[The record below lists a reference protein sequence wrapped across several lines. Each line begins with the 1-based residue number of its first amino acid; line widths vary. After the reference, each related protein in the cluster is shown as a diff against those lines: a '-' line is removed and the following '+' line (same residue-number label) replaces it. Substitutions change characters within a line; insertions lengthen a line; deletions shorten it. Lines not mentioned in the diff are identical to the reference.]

1 MDYINLDVWFKKKD
15 VKLNHSLTFNSY
27 GDWVSVDFG
36 WDYGLTPILSQAIS
50 NKLMAVIHHAWFS
63 KQVSQMWASLAAR
76 REPVGVQNRPPNML
90 FLNIKYNVF

>member
-15 VKLNHSLTFNSY
+15 VKLKSCHLR
-27 GDWVSVDFG
+27 VSVDFG

-50 NKLMAVIHHAWFS
+50 NKLMAVIHHAWYS
-63 KQVSQMWASLAAR
+63 KQVSQMWASLAAC